1 MFNKIRRWFNRPLN
15 PAGNVYYAR
24 LRTPQGTFYKLGFTS
39 KLTLVERL
47 AYGNSGDEK
56 LLDRQFFF
64 SFREDA
70 WDVEQTL
77 LEHFDRHRAF
87 GKFSKDP
94 MKPLCGRGQTE
105 LFAHD
110 ILGLDEGLYK
120 LPEKATLKAIKDE
133 HEQAGE
139 GCLMI
144 LIGLLLIPFTLGF
157 SLLFI
162 LGGASG
168 VFGSGRGHQPDLAGP
183 KRPVHPLALQQLINT
198 LNSRVSAT

>member
-1 MFNKIRRWFNRPLN
+1 MFQKIRRWFRRPHN

-24 LRTPQGTFYKLGFTS
+24 LRTPQGVFYKLGFTT
-39 KLTLVERL
+39 KPTLVDRMG
-47 AYGNSGDEK
+47 YDNCGDEK
-56 LLDRQFFF
+56 LIDCEFFF
-64 SFREDA
+64 SFRVDA

-94 MKPLCGRGQTE
+94 MKPLCGRGQSE
-105 LFAHD
+105 LFHND
-110 ILGLDEGLYK
+110 ILGLDHALYE
-120 LPEKATLKAIKDE
+120 LPVEATLKAIKDE

-144 LIGLLLIPFTLGF
+144 MIGLLLVPFTLGF
-157 SLLFI
+157 SLFFI

-168 VFGSGRGHQPDLAGP
+168 VLAYGKGRQPDLASS
-183 KRPVHPLALQQLINT
+183 KRPVHPPSVQELIDA
-198 LNSRVSAT
+198 LNSRGSAT